1 MTAMTAAKTCRR
13 TITIA
18 AERGSPTCPPPPDG
32 QRPYT
37 LTVTDNGDGP
47 RHMCMQPSGDQ

>member
-1 MTAMTAAKTCRR
+1 MTAAKTCTR

-18 AERGSPTCPPPPDG
+18 AERGPTTCPPPPDG

-47 RHMCMQPSGDQ
+47 RHMCMQPSEDQ